1 MADVISNTSPLQY
14 LHQIRQLDLLP
25 ALCGSVIVPSAV
37 VDELAV
43 GRRAGL
49 DLPDPTLLAWAVIRT
64 PTSAPVLPLVN
75 DLGLGET
82 EVLALALEIPGATAI
97 LDDGLARK
105 IARARG
111 IPIVGTLGL
120 LVQAKAR
127 KLVERVGPMM
137 DQLEARGFRLDPRT
151 RAVMLDLAGE
161 TP

>member
-64 PTSAPVLPLVN
+64 PASAPALPLVN

-127 KLVERVGPMM
+127 KLVERVGPVM